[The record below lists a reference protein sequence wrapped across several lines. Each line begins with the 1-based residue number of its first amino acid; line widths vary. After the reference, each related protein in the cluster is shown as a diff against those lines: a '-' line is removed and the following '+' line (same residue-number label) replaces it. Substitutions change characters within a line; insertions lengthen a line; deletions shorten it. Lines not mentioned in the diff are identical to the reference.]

1 MIDDI
6 VQIDARDGT
15 SIGVRIYRPD
25 GAGPFPTLFA
35 ASPYR
40 FDNNSLPASPQFLWR
55 ETGPIEWYVEQG
67 YAYVHMDV
75 RGSGRSGGA
84 IRIHGPRR
92 AERPIRRRSNGS
104 ARSRGANGKVGGIGQ
119 SYFCML
125 QWFMGALAPPS
136 LACLGAHDGLADAYR
151 AGTHHGG
158 IPCDFFPG
166 YWWYQN
172 RFINRYP
179 ASGPSRDQDTDLT
192 RIDRRASDL

>member
-6 VQIDARDGT
+6 VRIDARDGT

-25 GAGPFPTLFA
+25 GAGPYPALLGA
-35 ASPYR
+35 APYR
-40 FDNNSLPASPQFLWR
+40 FDNNSLPASAQFLWR

-75 RGSGRSGGA
+75 RG
-84 IRIHGPRR
+84 
-92 AERPIRRRSNGS
+92 
-104 ARSRGANGKVGGIGQ
+104 IGQ

-136 LACLGAHDGLADAYR
+136 LACIAAHDGLADAYR
-151 AGTHHGG
+151 AGCYHGG

-172 RFINRYP
+172 RFINRF
-179 ASGPSRDQDTDLT
+179 
-192 RIDRRASDL
+192 